1 MIILQF
7 AVISLQ
13 FAVII
18 LQFAVID
25 LQFAVIGLQNIH
37 LLWNDPFNPCNRHWP
52 LRQPIRQHTFSI
64 LFFTFLKKCGLPMEP
79 EFGNLALYEVSTDLT
94 QILSQN

>member
-1 MIILQF
+1 MVRDHFTVCCEMIF

-25 LQFAVIGLQNIH
+25 LQFAVISLQQQI
-37 LLWNDPFNPCNRHWP
+37 DPDPKPMTIPHP
-52 LRQPIRQHTFSI
+52 YLELI
-64 LFFTFLKKCGLPMEP
+64 L
-79 EFGNLALYEVSTDLT
+79 AH
-94 QILSQN
+94 I